1 MSAFLPHLAR
11 AEGRIHFAG
20 DHTSPTPGW
29 MEGALH
35 SPERVVEEIRRS
47 G

>member
-1 MSAFLPHLAR
+1 MTKFLPTLGR
-11 AEGRIHFAG
+11 PEGRIHFAG

-35 SPERVVEEIRRS
+35 SAERVVKEVAAS
-47 G
+47 